1 MSGQGWDVVPDHLIV
16 PVGGAPAQ
24 GLVAPG
30 NIDIH
35 HRPVVRN
42 PDGSY
47 STVRSISIGTD
58 KGEVLIPTVSPDGKV
73 LSDQDA
79 AELYRRTGQHLGIF
93 DSPENATAYAQSLHQ
108 QQAQEYDP
116 QAAAPDAQP
125 AAPQPK
131 MWSSA
136 QEHMLLD
143 QLRRAKTPEE
153 FKTYADELGR
163 ENNVT
168 IPMDGPGG
176 ARDLFEWKQRG
187 AITNRFA
194 IPDFAKGETHAQD
207 VPDGMEAL
215 PSDAKVD
222 YGTLSGLSPDEI
234 RRKVE
239 RLPAGNRPGLETA
252 AVHGLTAGVNT
263 DVYAGTRALISAV
276 RHPVDALQS
285 RGASIADAYHEGRT
299 DALADVDYVHLQ
311 HPVVAPATEIAGAVV
326 NPIGAEVRG
335 MKGLAAVGAG
345 YGGVGGFE
353 DNNGTLAERAAS
365 AGKGAA
371 IGAVAAPVLA
381 TALRAPRAIANL
393 LPGRRAPSALT
404 EAFDRQGVDPL
415 AAYVGGT
422 GSQMATG
429 VAHMTLGGIPLS
441 EAAQKT
447 INQARAARDRIAA
460 AMGWV
465 KDGMGTGRA
474 AQRGAGKWL
483 DTSEG
488 KATSLYDAIP
498 IPDEKL
504 STLTNSIGTLRDLN
518 AKLES
523 NPELSD
529 LITDPRLKGF
539 QAALEGT
546 TDQIPTGLM
555 DANGNPITRAI
566 QKGGQL
572 SWRDIQSFRSYV
584 GEKLNGMAFQSDTS
598 QKALKA
604 LYGALSRDMEA
615 TATSQGPQALASFQ
629 RANRYWR
636 ARQDRIQNVVRPIIG
651 ETGEGGPQAA
661 FNQIQ
666 SWASNKGETVRVAQL
681 MRSLP
686 EDEAGT
692 VRATIFSRLGNAK
705 AGQQSWEGTEF
716 SPSTFATMWHTMDPA
731 ARAAMFPGKQY
742 RQDIEDILQVTHA
755 MRDSAKY
762 ANSSKTAL
770 GVNAFG
776 HLSGLIGAPVL
787 TVLAASTEFG
797 TGKLLASPKFARWL
811 ASLPKKPNP
820 PAILA
825 HIGRLNSVAGAQ
837 PAIANEIHALQERL
851 ATFFTSAPLA
861 AQQEDNVGQT
871 VPQQ

>member
-1 MSGQGWDVVPDHLIV
+1 VTGFVELPADVPLDHEL
-16 PVGGAPAQ
+16 
-24 GLVAPG
+24 PG
-30 NIDIH
+30 
-35 HRPVVRN
+35 
-42 PDGSY
+42 
-47 STVRSISIGTD
+47 
-58 KGEVLIPTVSPDGKV
+58 SP
-73 LSDQDA
+73 
-79 AELYRRTGQHLGIF
+79 
-93 DSPENATAYAQSLHQ
+93 N
-108 QQAQEYDP
+108 
-116 QAAAPDAQP
+116 APDPAQP
-125 AAPQPK
+125 AEQAAPAAASRFWTDDEK
-131 MWSSA
+131 K
-136 QEHMLLD
+136 
-143 QLRRAKTPEE
+143 QLVQIFRTAKTPEE
-153 FKTYADELGR
+153 IVDRSTALGQDAGIH
-163 ENNVT
+163 
-168 IPMDGPGG
+168 IPLEGPGG
-176 ARDLFEWKQRG
+176 AKWLMHFREQNHG
-187 AITNRFA
+187 QVPMTFA
-194 IPDFAKGETHAQD
+194 VPEFAKGAQPQKPED
-207 VPDGMEAL
+207 QPPPDDYMVL
-215 PSDAKVD
+215 PADAKID
-222 YGTLSGLSPDEI
+222 FGTLSGLSPEEI
-234 RRKVE
+234 KRRYD
-239 RLPAGNRPGLETA
+239 RLPASVRPGLETA
-252 AVHGLTAGVNT
+252 ANHGLSAGIDT
-263 DVYAGTRALISAV
+263 DLYAGTKALISGIA
-276 RHPVDALQS
+276 HPVQAAES
-285 RGASIADAYHEGRT
+285 RGGSIADAYHQGRT
-299 DALADVDYVHLQ
+299 DALADIDYVHMQ
-311 HPVVAPATEIAGAVV
+311 HPVAEPTAEITGALVNPAGA
-326 NPIGAEVRG
+326 GA
-335 MKGLAAVGAG
+335 KSLKSLAGVGAA
-345 YGGVGGFE
+345 YGGISGFE
-353 DNNGTLAERAAS
+353 DSNGTLGERAAS
-365 AGKGAA
+365 AARGAA
-371 IGAVAAPVLA
+371 IGAAAAPAIA
-381 TALRAPRAIANL
+381 TVIRAPKAIANL
-393 LPGRRAPSALT
+393 LPGRRDPSALT

-429 VAHMTLGGIPLS
+429 VTHMTLGGIPLS
-441 EAAQKT
+441 EAAQRT
-447 INQARAARDRIAA
+447 IAQARAARDRIAA

-488 KATSLYDAIP
+488 KATSLYNAIP

-504 STLTNSIGTLRDLN
+504 STLTNSVGTLRDLN
-518 AKLES
+518 ARLES

-546 TDQIPTGLM
+546 TNQIPTGLL
-555 DANGNPITRAI
+555 DASGNPITREI

-572 SWRDIQSFRSYV
+572 SWRDIQAFRSYV

-615 TATSQGPQALASFQ
+615 TATAEGPKALASFQ

-705 AGQQSWEGTEF
+705 AGQQNWEGTEF
-716 SPSTFATMWHTMDPA
+716 SPSTFATMWHGMDPA

-776 HLSGLIGAPVL
+776 HLSGLIGAPIL

-837 PAIANEIHALQERL
+837 PAIANEVHALQERL
-851 ATFFTSAPLA
+851 ASFFTSAPVA
-861 AQQEDNVGQT
+861 AQQENDVGQP
-871 VPQQ
+871 VPQE